1 MKKNMKI
8 KKDTILKVKEKMEL
22 MDFLAFHL
30 QGKSKNNLKS
40 LLTHGQVTVDS
51 QMVSQHNHILAVDQ
65 EIKINWNK
73 DRDVKKMNGVQILF
87 EDDNIIV
94 ANKDAGILSVST
106 GGREEDTA
114 YNKLKDYVKSNNPTN
129 KIFIVHRLDRNTS
142 GIMMFAK
149 TAEAQQLLQTDWKK
163 YIISRK
169 YSVLAEGKIEDDKGT
184 ITSWLKENTAFVVY
198 SSKTDNGG
206 KKAVTN
212 YEVIK
217 KTNNFTLLEA
227 SLETGRKNQI
237 RVHMQD
243 IKHPIVGDK
252 KYGAIGNPIKR
263 LGLHARVLEFIH
275 PITGEKYKFETK
287 IPASFDKV
295 FKRMR
300 KR

>member
-1 MKKNMKI
+1 LKKNMKI
-8 KKDTILKVKEKMEL
+8 KRDTILKVKEKIQL

-30 QGKSKNNLKS
+30 QGKNKNNLKS
-40 LLTHGQVTVDS
+40 LLTHGQITVDS
-51 QMVSQHNHILAVDQ
+51 QMVSQFNHILSVDQ
-65 EIKINWNK
+65 TVQINWNK
-73 DRDVKKMNGVQILF
+73 DRDVKKIQGVQILF

-106 GGREEDTA
+106 GGRNEDTA
-114 YNKLKDYVKSNNPTN
+114 YNKLKDHIKANNPAN

-149 TAEAQQLLQTDWKK
+149 TAEAQQLLQSDWKK
-163 YIISRK
+163 YILSRK
-169 YSVLAEGKIEDDKGT
+169 YTVLVEGKVENDKGT
-184 ITSWLKENTAFVVY
+184 ITSWLKENAAFVVY

-206 KKAVTN
+206 KKAITN

-252 KYGAIGNPIKR
+252 KYSASGNPIKR

-275 PITGEKYKFETK
+275 PITGKEYKFETK
-287 IPASFDKV
+287 IPASFEKV

>member
-1 MKKNMKI
+1 MKKNIKI
-8 KKDTILKVKEKMEL
+8 KKDTILRVKEQMEL
-22 MDFLAFHL
+22 LDFLTFHL

-40 LLTHGQVTVDS
+40 LLTHGQVTMDS
-51 QMVSQHNHILAVDQ
+51 QIISQYNQLLEIGQ

-73 DRDVKKMNGVQILF
+73 DRDIKKMNGIKILF
-87 EDDNIIV
+87 EDDHIIV
-94 ANKDAGILSVST
+94 ANKDAGVLSVST
-106 GGREEDTA
+106 GGRDENTA
-114 YNKLKDYVKSNNPTN
+114 YNKLKDYVKSNNPKN
-129 KIFIVHRLDRNTS
+129 KIFIVHRLDKNTS

-149 TAEAQQLLQTDWKK
+149 TAEAQQLLQSDWKK

-169 YSVLAEGKIEDDKGT
+169 YSVLVEGKLADDKGS
-184 ITSWLKENTAFVVY
+184 ITSWLKENSVFVVY
-198 SSKTDNGG
+198 SSKIDNGG
-206 KKAVTN
+206 KKAITN

-217 KTNNFTLLEA
+217 KTPNYTLLEA

-252 KYGAIGNPIKR
+252 KYGASGNPIKR

-275 PITGEKYKFETK
+275 PITEKEYKFETS
-287 IPASFDKV
+287 IPGAFDKV

-300 KR
+300 KK